1 MLSEIFP
8 PEDVGRI
15 SSMPSMEEPETLD
28 LAAVYNEQPGDLT
41 GVDCP
46 VCRNKGYVARLDER
60 GGLVL
65 APCKCQVQ
73 RRVSKRFE
81 ESGLGSLV
89 ERCTFD
95 TYRTPE
101 AWQRAALSSARAFA
115 ADPMNPATPDGSC
128 NWFYLCGPS
137 GTGKTHLCTAVCA
150 ELICAGYDA
159 RYMLWR
165 EDAPQLK
172 AYVNGN
178 YDRYAALIDEL
189 FNVRVLYIDDFLK
202 GRITDADI
210 NLAFELINARY
221 NRRETAIT
229 IISSELDLGTV
240 TKLDEALG
248 GRIYERARNYSC
260 RTGGENWR
268 FKRR

>member
-1 MLSEIFP
+1 
-8 PEDVGRI
+8 
-15 SSMPSMEEPETLD
+15 MPSMEEPKTLD

-178 YDRYAALIDEL
+178 YDRYAALMDEL
-189 FNVRVLYIDDFLK
+189 FNVRVLYIDDFFK
-202 GRITDADI
+202 TERGKSPTSGDI
-210 NLAFELINARY
+210 NIAFELLNYRYINGQL
-221 NRRETAIT
+221 IT
-229 IISSELDLGTV
+229 IISCERDV
-240 TKLDEALG
+240 DEVMRIDEAVG
-248 GRIYERARNYSC
+248 SRIYERTRGNCVCIDSKPGRNY
-260 RTGGENWR
+260 RLIR
-268 FKRR
+268 